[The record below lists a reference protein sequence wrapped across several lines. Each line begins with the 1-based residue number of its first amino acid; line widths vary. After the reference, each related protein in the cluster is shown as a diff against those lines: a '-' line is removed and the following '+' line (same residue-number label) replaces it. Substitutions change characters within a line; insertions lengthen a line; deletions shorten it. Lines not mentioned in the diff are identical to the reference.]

1 MTILYTKRGRRY
13 YPVGEYSPEAMD
25 MLPNGSHLVTVSPG
39 NRIITYQV
47 DPDHAG
53 LLAALQ
59 EHENTLIAAIQNASE
74 KRIMQIERRTTTA
87 KERRAIKAYRDIM
100 GPDAMMVIARPS
112 AWHILDGLRR
122 ELMTIP
128 IGR

>member
-1 MTILYTKRGRRY
+1 MTTTLYTKRGRRY
-13 YPVGEYSPEAMD
+13 YPVAEYDPEAID

-59 EHENTLIAAIQNASE
+59 EHEAELLQAIAQASE
-74 KRIMQIERRTTTA
+74 KQVATWGTSSR
-87 KERRAIKAYRDIM
+87 ERRAVKAYRDIM
-100 GPDAMMVIARPS
+100 GDHMLVISRP
-112 AWHILDGLRR
+112 AAATILDGLKRA
-122 ELMTIP
+122 LN
-128 IGR
+128 GQKA

>member
-1 MTILYTKRGRRY
+1 MTTLYTKRGRRY
-13 YPVGEYSPEAMD
+13 YPVAEYDPEAID

-59 EHENTLIAAIQNASE
+59 AHEKTLMTAVITLVQRLRAI
-74 KRIMQIERRTTTA
+74 TTTCTCR
-87 KERRAIKAYRDIM
+87 KHDCPEKDDCLDPQRKRKANHAD
-100 GPDAMMVIARPS
+100 
-112 AWHILDGLRR
+112 
-122 ELMTIP
+122 
-128 IGR
+128 

>member
-1 MTILYTKRGRRY
+1 
-13 YPVGEYSPEAMD
+13 
-25 MLPNGSHLVTVSPG
+25 
-39 NRIITYQV
+39 
-47 DPDHAG
+47 
-53 LLAALQ
+53 
-59 EHENTLIAAIQNASE
+59 
-74 KRIMQIERRTTTA
+74 MQIERRTTTE

-128 IGR
+128 IGDQPHGADK